1 VSPRQRERR
10 LAIRIMATAAATPTI
25 MSTALVTRTPP
36 TFLPPGPVADLACFF
51 ADVDEVEVVVFT
63 VIAFMSGRIMVL
75 HRLQVLDGRSPAARG
90 WPQPAAMPES
100 VVSPRPW
107 TDNLAVRILDGTLCD
122 HEDISPRVIYEVHD
136 LPYSGLS
143 TVYRRS
149 A

>member
-1 VSPRQRERR
+1 

-25 MSTALVTRTPP
+25 MSTARVTPP
-36 TFLPPGPVADLACFF
+36 TFLPPGLVAGFACAFV
-51 ADVDEVEVVVFT
+51 DVDEVEVAVFT

-75 HRLQVLDGRSPAARG
+75 LRLQVLDGRSPAGGG
-90 WPQPAAMPES
+90 WPQLAAMPES
-100 VVSPRPW
+100 VVSPGPR
-107 TDNLAVRILDGTLCD
+107 TDNLTVRILDGTLCD
-122 HEDISPRVIYEVHD
+122 HEDKSQRVIYEVGD